1 MANKN
6 YSRRDFLRITALGT
20 ASMAAAT
27 SGLKIAQAGSTFRS
41 RSGRAAAAT
50 VSLIDPWSGAPDLN
64 KAQIAQINR
73 FMESHPNIK
82 IERSDIVFGD
92 FIQLLVQNAAARELP
107 DIALIDNPNFH
118 GFAALGVLTDLTDKV
133 KSWGQA
139 DKYFPGHWAT
149 TVYDKANYGV
159 PVFSN
164 CLAWWVNTDMTKAA
178 GVKTPTTWEELK
190 ASAKALTDKD
200 RYALAVSG
208 IHNEEGAF
216 QFLAF
221 LWSAGSDLATIND
234 AGGQEA
240 LQLWVDLVKNGNMSK
255 GMLGWD
261 QGAVK
266 DEFGNGRAAMM
277 LNGPWMIP
285 SMKKDY
291 AKVNWE
297 IAQIPKSKVFSSIL
311 GGENYGICKGSKNED
326 AAWEYISWTQEP
338 ENYKQF
344 LKDAGMFP
352 SRSDV
357 AEDAYWTKDPVLNA
371 FLENVKVARA
381 RAYGANYVE
390 MSNAL
395 QDAIQAA
402 VTGQSSVKD
411 ALDKAAKIITPL
423 LPK

>member
-1 MANKN
+1 MENKKF
-6 YSRRDFLRITALGT
+6 SRRDILKAGAVSTLGIVAANTGLR
-20 ASMAAAT
+20 
-27 SGLKIAQAGSTFRS
+27 IAQAKSPHQT
-41 RSGRAAAAT
+41 RANQVTT
-50 VSLIDPWSGAPDLN
+50 VTLIDPWSGAPDLS
-64 KAQIAQINR
+64 KAQNAQIKR
-73 FMESHPNIK
+73 FMDSHPDII

-92 FIQLLVQNAAARELP
+92 FIQLLVQNAATNDLP

-118 GFAALGVLTDLTDKV
+118 GFAALGVLADV
-133 KSWGQA
+133 SSQIKSWGQA

-149 TVYDKANYGV
+149 TVYGGANYGV

-178 GVKTPTTWEELK
+178 GVKTPTTWDELK
-190 ASAKALTDKD
+190 ESAKALTTKD
-200 RYALAVSG
+200 HYALSVSG

-221 LWSAGSDLATIND
+221 LWSAGSDLATVND
-234 AGGQEA
+234 EGGQAA

-255 GMLGWD
+255 GMLNWD

-285 SMKKDY
+285 SMNNDY
-291 AKVNWE
+291 ANVNWE
-297 IAQIPKSKVFSSIL
+297 IAQIPKDKVVSSIL
-311 GGENYGICKGSKNED
+311 GGENYGISKGSKNID
-326 AAWEYISWTQEP
+326 AAWTYIAWTQEP

-357 AEDAYWTKDPVLNA
+357 AEDPYWAKDPVLSQ
-371 FLENVKVARA
+371 FLSGVKVARA
-381 RAYGANYVE
+381 RAYGANYPE
-390 MSNAL
+390 ISNAL
-395 QDAIQAA
+395 QDAMQAA
-402 VTGQSSVKD
+402 ITGQSSVKD
-411 ALDKAAKIITPL
+411 ALDKAATIITPL
-423 LPK
+423 LPKS